1 MKKTVFAS
9 AAIVALTSGSAALAD
24 WSATVEYN
32 LAGLTVNDV
41 FLYETGFTT
50 FVDFNIGFQG
60 NGDAFQVVSA
70 EFVDVAASTIG
81 GSWGLELALLAGN
94 HTSLAF
100 AETWS
105 NRVFPGGTAPGSY
118 GPASAA
124 FVTTPPANIG
134 GGPFA
139 VTSGILRLAAW
150 NTFTD
155 PGFNVTSGVFRVTYV
170 PAPGAIALLGVAG
183 LVGSRRRRA

>member
-9 AAIVALTSGSAALAD
+9 AAIVALTSGSVALAD
-24 WSATVEYN
+24 WSATVEYD
-32 LAGLTVNDV
+32 LTGLVVSQFFTAP
-41 FLYETGFTT
+41 GFST

-70 EFVDVAASTIG
+70 EFVNVAASTIG
-81 GSWGLELALLAGN
+81 GSWGNELALLAAN
-94 HTSLAF
+94 HTSDLIAQTWANRPFPLA
-100 AETWS
+100 S
-105 NRVFPGGTAPGSY
+105 SSGTF

-124 FVTTPPANIG
+124 FVTDGGANVG

-139 VTSGILRLAAW
+139 VTTGILRLAAF
-150 NTFTD
+150 NTFSD
-155 PGFNVTSGVFRVTYV
+155 PGFNVSSGILRVTYV